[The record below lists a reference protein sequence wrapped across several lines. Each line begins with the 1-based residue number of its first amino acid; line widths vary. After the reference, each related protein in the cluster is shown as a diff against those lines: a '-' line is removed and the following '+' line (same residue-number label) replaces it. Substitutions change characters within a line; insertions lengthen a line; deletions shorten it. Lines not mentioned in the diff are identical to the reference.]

1 MIVIRT
7 ILELREALLAARS
20 GNKRIGLVP
29 TMGAFHAGH
38 LHLMATAR
46 EECDVTVVSLF
57 VNPTQ
62 FGDATDLAAYPRN
75 DARDAE
81 LASTAGVDVLF
92 APSVQEMYPSG
103 FNAMVEVGGVTEGL
117 EGKARGTAHFRGVTT
132 VVTKLFNIV
141 QPHVAYFGQ
150 KDAQQ
155 VAVVRQLVRDLDIPV
170 RIVVCSTM
178 RESDGLAMSSRN
190 ARLSPEARAQA
201 VALSEALRTV
211 QSMVAAGERNAGILI
226 TRGRARVSARG
237 IPDSDIEYFSA
248 ADNATLA
255 EIFEISNQPVLFS
268 MAVRVGGVRL
278 IDNVVIDPSSTSA
291 PSSNAASSTHQS
303 LPSGSTHRA

>member
-1 MIVIRT
+1 MIVART
-7 ILELREALLAARS
+7 ILELREALLAART

-75 DARDAE
+75 HARDAE
-81 LASTAGVDVLF
+81 LASTAGTDFLF
-92 APSVQEMYPSG
+92 APSVQEMYPPG
-103 FNAMVEVGGVTEGL
+103 FNATVEVGVVTNPL
-117 EGKARGTAHFRGVTT
+117 EGKVRGLAHFRGVTT

-155 VAVVRQLVRDLDIPV
+155 VAVVRQLVRDLNIPV
-170 RIVVCSTM
+170 ELAVCSIM

-190 ARLSPEARAQA
+190 ARLSPVARVQA
-201 VALSEALRTV
+201 IALSEALFTV
-211 QSMVAAGERNAGILI
+211 QSLVASGQRTVASLLANA
-226 TRGRARVSARG
+226 RAPLRARG
-237 IPDSDIEYFSA
+237 IADGEIEYFSA
-248 ADNATLA
+248 VNNVTLNDVS
-255 EIFEISNQPVLFS
+255 EIANEPVLFS
-268 MAVRVGGVRL
+268 LAVRVGGVRL
-278 IDNVVIDPSSTSA
+278 IDNIVIDLSTPA
-291 PSSNAASSTHQS
+291 PRS
-303 LPSGSTHRA
+303 LNTP

>member
-1 MIVIRT
+1 MIVART
-7 ILELREALLAARS
+7 VLELREALLAART

-62 FGDATDLAAYPRN
+62 FGDASDLAAYPRN
-75 DARDAE
+75 DARDQE
-81 LASTAGVDVLF
+81 LASTAGVELLF
-92 APSVQEMYPSG
+92 APSVQEMYPAG
-103 FNAMVEVGGVTEGL
+103 FNATVEVAGVTEPL
-117 EGKARGTAHFRGVTT
+117 EGKARGLAHFRGVTT

-155 VAVVRQLVRDLDIPV
+155 VAVIRQLIRDLNIPV
-170 RIVVCSTM
+170 EIGVCSTM

-190 ARLSPEARAQA
+190 TRLSPEARAQA
-201 VALSEALRTV
+201 VALSEALHTV
-211 QSMVAAGERNAGILI
+211 QAQVANGERTTATLCIAA
-226 TRGRARVSARG
+226 RALLHSRG
-237 IPDSDIEYFSA
+237 IADNDIEYFTAVHNQTLRDVSEI
-248 ADNATLA
+248 AD
-255 EIFEISNQPVLFS
+255 EPVLFS
-268 MAVRVGGVRL
+268 MAVRVAGVRL
-278 IDNVVIDPSSTSA
+278 IDNVVIDLSTVA
-291 PSSNAASSTHQS
+291 PRPSNAS
-303 LPSGSTHRA
+303 

>member
-1 MIVIRT
+1 MIVART
-7 ILELREALLAARS
+7 VLELREALLAART

-62 FGDATDLAAYPRN
+62 FGDASDLAAYPRN
-75 DARDAE
+75 DARDQE
-81 LASTAGVDVLF
+81 LASTAGVELLF
-92 APSVQEMYPSG
+92 APSVQEMYPAG
-103 FNAMVEVGGVTEGL
+103 FNATVEVAGVTEPL
-117 EGKARGTAHFRGVTT
+117 QGKARGLAHFRGVTT

-155 VAVVRQLVRDLDIPV
+155 VAVIRQLIRDLNIPV
-170 RIVVCSTM
+170 EIGVCSTM

-190 ARLSPEARAQA
+190 TRLSPEARAQA
-201 VALSEALRTV
+201 VALSEALHTV
-211 QSMVAAGERNAGILI
+211 QAQVANGERTTATLCIAA
-226 TRGRARVSARG
+226 RALLHSRG
-237 IPDSDIEYFSA
+237 IADNDIEYFTAVHNQTLRDVSEI
-248 ADNATLA
+248 AD
-255 EIFEISNQPVLFS
+255 EPVLFS
-268 MAVRVGGVRL
+268 MAVRVAGVRL
-278 IDNVVIDPSSTSA
+278 IDNVVIDLSTVA
-291 PSSNAASSTHQS
+291 PRPSNAS
-303 LPSGSTHRA
+303 

>member
-1 MIVIRT
+1 MIVART
-7 ILELREALLAARS
+7 VPELREALLAARV
-20 GNKRIGLVP
+20 GNKRIGFVP

-46 EECDVTVVSLF
+46 EECDITAVSLF

-75 DARDAE
+75 DARDQE
-81 LASTAGVDVLF
+81 LVSAAGVDLLF
-92 APSVQEMYPSG
+92 APSVQEIYPAG
-103 FNAMVEVGGVTEGL
+103 FNATVEVRDVTEPL
-117 EGKARGTAHFRGVTT
+117 EGKARGLAHFRGVTT

-155 VAVVRQLVRDLDIPV
+155 VAVIRQLVRDLNIPIEV
-170 RIVVCSTM
+170 VVCSTM

-190 ARLSPEARAQA
+190 ARLSPGARAQA
-201 VALSEALRTV
+201 VALFEALHTV
-211 QSMVAAGERNAGILI
+211 QSLVANGERTTATLL
-226 TRGRARVSARG
+226 TSARARLGARG
-237 IPDSDIEYFSA
+237 IANSDIEYFTAVDHQTLRAISEI
-248 ADNATLA
+248 AT
-255 EIFEISNQPVLFS
+255 ESVLFA

-278 IDNVVIDPSSTSA
+278 IDNIVIDLAA
-291 PSSNAASSTHQS
+291 PAPRPVNA
-303 LPSGSTHRA
+303 P